1 MASSSHVNFL
11 TDEGEDSKED
21 EDSINEGIVGKKYI
35 AMKPYI
41 RDASTSKDFKCL
53 MQELKKIDCSFPALC
68 PRHYNRLKRYCVLTI
83 PAIIFS

>member
-11 TDEGEDSKED
+11 TDEGEDSEED

-41 RDASTSKDFKCL
+41 RNASTSKDFKEL
-53 MQELKKIDCSFPALC
+53 NARAQE
-68 PRHYNRLKRYCVLTI
+68 NRLLLARSVSSPL
-83 PAIIFS
+83 